1 MKRILIS
8 LLALTL
14 CVALVSCTSDLQEI
28 KRTDYT
34 LDKGGQVDGYDCA
47 YGMEELMNILS
58 GIYDYDGDIVEMGKD
73 VVDPIVDFD
82 DALLFKGEQYSLPVR
97 IYYYL
102 MAGLKTSGYI
112 GTDYNTLLGDEEFW
126 DSLYPDLA
134 INFKDHSMKYGMQ
147 VCKDMVASMH
157 AYKDFGYTPTNND
170 AVSFESVLSVF
181 GSVDALNEFYA
192 AYGMNDTLL
201 KEYFKLNNIY
211 MGLKDYLVGLSGEYY
226 PNEEEC
232 KEYYY
237 DECVYMHQ
245 IVFSYV
251 YTNPD
256 RYVLYKDE
264 ETIES
269 LRKQGKELYAKI
281 VDNPAMFERN
291 QHLTQEADW
300 EQNVQGYFYTP
311 TEIQEELYDAYKK
324 LMPGEITAIDTPIG
338 YYIIKAVDKTD
349 TSYHM
354 NEDRVITSYCE
365 KIYSDLISPYYDKFT
380 LDTVQ
385 YERYSFDEILLLK

>member
-1 MKRILIS
+1 MLH
-8 LLALTL
+8 
-14 CVALVSCTSDLQEI
+14 Q
-28 KRTDYT
+28 
-34 LDKGGQVDGYDCA
+34 
-47 YGMEELMNILS
+47 
-58 GIYDYDGDIVEMGKD
+58 
-73 VVDPIVDFD
+73 
-82 DALLFKGEQYSLPVR
+82 QY
-97 IYYYL
+97 
-102 MAGLKTSGYI
+102 
-112 GTDYNTLLGDEEFW
+112 
-126 DSLYPDLA
+126 
-134 INFKDHSMKYGMQ
+134 HQ
-147 VCKDMVASMH
+147 Q
-157 AYKDFGYTPTNND
+157 
-170 AVSFESVLSVF
+170 
-181 GSVDALNEFYA
+181 
-192 AYGMNDTLL
+192 
-201 KEYFKLNNIY
+201 
-211 MGLKDYLVGLSGEYY
+211 
-226 PNEEEC
+226 
-232 KEYYY
+232 
-237 DECVYMHQ
+237 HQ